1 MEKIFM
7 WVFFLQIILIIMEIL
22 LFMYESLISNNKEN
36 KKNVPMKVHVPSP
49 PWTPLKKNIIYFLD
63 QYKES

>member
-36 KKNVPMKVHVPSP
+36 KKNVPMKVP
-49 PWTPLKKNIIYFLD
+49 PWTPLKKKIIYFLD